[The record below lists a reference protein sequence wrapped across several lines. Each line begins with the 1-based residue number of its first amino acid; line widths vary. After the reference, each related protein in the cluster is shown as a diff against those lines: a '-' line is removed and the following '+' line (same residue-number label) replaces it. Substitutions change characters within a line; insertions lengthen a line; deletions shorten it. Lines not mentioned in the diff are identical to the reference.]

1 MNIKFINLI
10 LLLGFINSKKII
22 YFPSCLRCVHYKS
35 STIYYVNSIS
45 RCRQFATKNMTS
57 DKMTYESSESCRNDM
72 YKCGLDGKF
81 FEEKK
86 TLY

>member
-1 MNIKFINLI
+1 MNIKFINLFF
-10 LLLGFINSKKII
+10 LLSLISSKKI
-22 YFPSCLRCVHYKS
+22 YFPSCLKCVHYKP
-35 STIYYVNSIS
+35 STIYCLDSIS
-45 RCRQFATKNMTS
+45 RCRQFANKNITN

-86 TLY
+86 I

>member
-10 LLLGFINSKKII
+10 FLLSLISSKKII
-22 YFPSCLRCVHYKS
+22 YFPSCLKCVHYKPS
-35 STIYYVNSIS
+35 KIYCVNSIS
-45 RCRQFATKNMTS
+45 RCRQFANKNITS
-57 DKMTYESSESCRNDM
+57 DKMTYESSESCRNDI

-86 TLY
+86 FI

>member
-10 LLLGFINSKKII
+10 FLLSLINSKKII
-22 YFPSCLRCVHYKS
+22 YFPSCFKCTHYKP
-35 STIYYVNSIS
+35 STINCVNSIS
-45 RCRQFATKNMTS
+45 RCRQFANKNITS

-72 YKCGLDGKF
+72 YKCGLDGIF

-86 TLY
+86 T